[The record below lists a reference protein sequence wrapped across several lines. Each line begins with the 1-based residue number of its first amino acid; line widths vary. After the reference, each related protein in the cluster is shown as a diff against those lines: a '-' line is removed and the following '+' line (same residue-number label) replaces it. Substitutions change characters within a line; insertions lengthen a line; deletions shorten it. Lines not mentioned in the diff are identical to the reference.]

1 MTAFDDFRAAAD
13 AVKPRTA
20 VVLGS
25 GLAGVAAD
33 FTPTMALNYADIP
46 GLVPPSVA
54 GHRGELTVGHWAG
67 VPALVCFGRVHFYEG
82 HPWERVTRLIELA
95 ADLAVTR
102 LILTNAAGGLHP
114 DLNPGDVMLI
124 SGQVELLGPRDF
136 LTLHEPRRLY
146 DPELLA
152 TLRAAAP
159 GAMCGVYAGLTGP
172 CYETPAEI
180 RALLACGVDAVGMST
195 VREAVAGV
203 ARGLRVA
210 GLTCVTNKAAG
221 LGAGTLHHAEVE
233 ATAKRAAGRLAKLI
247 AAVV

>member
-1 MTAFDDFRAAAD
+1 VTVFGEFRAAAE

-33 FTPTMALNYADIP
+33 FAPTATLSYADIP
-46 GLVPPSVA
+46 GLTSPSVA
-54 GHRGELTVGHWAG
+54 GHRGELAVGHWAG
-67 VPALVCFGRVHFYEG
+67 VPAVVCFGRVHFYEG
-82 HPWERVTRLIELA
+82 HPWERVTRLVELA
-95 ADLAVTR
+95 ADLGVSR

-124 SGQVELLGPRDF
+124 AGQVELLGPRDW
-136 LTLHEPRRLY
+136 LTLTEPRRLY

-152 TLRAAAP
+152 TLRVAAA
-159 GAMCGVYAGLTGP
+159 GAVGGTYAGLTGP

-180 RALLACGVDAVGMST
+180 RALAACGVDAVGMST
-195 VREAVAGV
+195 VREAAAGM

-221 LGAGTLHHAEVE
+221 LAAGTLHHAEVE
-233 ATAKRAAGRLAKLI
+233 ATARRAAGRMATLI